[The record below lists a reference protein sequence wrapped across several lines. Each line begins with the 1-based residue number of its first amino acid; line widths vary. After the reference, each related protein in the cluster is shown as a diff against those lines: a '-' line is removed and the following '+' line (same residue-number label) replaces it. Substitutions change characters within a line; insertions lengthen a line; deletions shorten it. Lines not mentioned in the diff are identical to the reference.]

1 MSTQLPTP
9 KLRHIFR
16 IDATLDAPVD
26 LVPVASG
33 RRRIVPLSGGSF
45 TGAELSGTLLA
56 VGSADWQTVH
66 EDGSSV
72 GDVRMTLQTDAGAVL
87 YVQSRAVRHGPPSV
101 LARLARGED
110 VDPSEYTFRAAT
122 QIETTDGELEW
133 LNQGI
138 FIAVGGRQPAGVA
151 YDVYVIE

>member
-9 KLRHIFR
+9 KLRHVFR

-26 LVPVASG
+26 LGPAAGG

-56 VGSADWQTVH
+56 IGSADWQTVH

-87 YVQSRAVRHGPPSV
+87 YVQSRAVRHGPPAV

-110 VDPSEYTFRAAT
+110 VDASEYTFRTAT
-122 QIETTDGELEW
+122 QIETTDGELQW
-133 LNQGI
+133 LNQRI